1 MTQPSISKISTLN
14 RMIVLVIFLS
24 LGTLIM
30 LVFSPWQ
37 PVLKSMYDYI
47 GRLILIGVLFLTSLS
62 ARNKSQFKVYWLV
75 LFGLFIL
82 ITASSLDYISGI
94 FLIKQIGITDATPM
108 DWAVQKFN
116 EFVVVV
122 GTVLILNKL
131 SGQDLESLYIQR
143 GKLGLGLIIGITTF
157 LLAAAGSIP
166 MAKLFNAQNLTFSGI
181 LPWAPWILIFVLAN
195 AAMEEIL
202 FRGLFLKKLAPFV
215 GKFGANLLVAIVFT
229 LIHGFTAYSADN
241 LIFVAILFP
250 LALAWGWVMQKTEGV
265 WGSILF
271 HAGMDIP
278 IMLGIFSNL
287 S

>member
-1 MTQPSISKISTLN
+1 MTPQTDPHPSTAS
-14 RMIVLVIFLS
+14 RVFVLVTFLAV
-24 LGTLIM
+24 GTLIM

-37 PVLKSMYDYI
+37 PLLPSRYDYL
-47 GRLILIGVLFLTSLS
+47 GRLVLIAILFIV
-62 ARNKSQFKVYWLV
+62 SQTTRIKPPLQKYWLI

-82 ITASSLDYISGI
+82 ITASSLDYITGT
-94 FLIKQIGITDATPM
+94 FLIRKIGITDTTPM
-108 DWAVQKFN
+108 GWAVQKFN

-131 SGQDLESLYIQR
+131 GGQDLKSLYIQR
-143 GKLGLGLIIGITTF
+143 GRLGLGLTIGFTTF

-166 MAKLFNAQNLTFSGI
+166 MASLFNAQNLSLSRI
-181 LPWAPWILIFVLAN
+181 LPWVPWILIFVLAN

-215 GKFGANLLVAIVFT
+215 GRFTANLLVAIVFT

-241 LIFVAILFP
+241 LIFLAILFP
-250 LALAWGWVMQKTEGV
+250 LALTWGWVMQKTEGV

-278 IMLGIFSNL
+278 ILLGIFSNL
-287 S
+287 P